1 MKALKGNIA
10 MREKTVR
17 IGDDKEIIYD
27 ENHWKLLAEMRGK
40 AKPILSALAEHN
52 IEAFLH
58 GSLARGDV
66 KPKSDIDIVILR
78 REPSFIIE
86 LIIQENYSIYSKQ
99 IIQATPNH
107 SIKGHIHID
116 ESTTITFPLARYSNR
131 EYEFYKFGGL
141 ITLQELEAN
150 KRVAGVN
157 KKLVLIQPTE
167 RGHIEFPIINQ
178 EGRVR
183 KILNVEP
190 SIIRERITVL
200 LKRDKY
206 GRTGIF
212 LNRTLAPDEVFEE
225 VLKKLADENPAIR
238 HRYTDDGI

>member
-1 MKALKGNIA
+1 MKALKGKIA

-27 ENHWKLLAEMRGK
+27 ENHWKLLSEMRGK
-40 AKPILSALAEHN
+40 AKPILSMLAEHN

-78 REPSFIIE
+78 REPSFRIE
-86 LIIQENYSIYSKQ
+86 FIIQEKYSIYSKQ

-107 SIKGHIHID
+107 SIKGHIHIE

-141 ITLQELEAN
+141 ITLQDLEAN
-150 KRVAGVN
+150 KRVTGVN

-178 EGRVR
+178 EERAR

-200 LKRDKY
+200 LKRDRY

-212 LNRTLAPDEVFEE
+212 LNRMLAPDEMFEE

-238 HRYTDDGI
+238 HRYMDDGI

>member
-1 MKALKGNIA
+1 
-10 MREKTVR
+10 MREKTIK
-17 IGDDKEIIYD
+17 IGDDREVVYT
-27 ENHWKLLAEMRGK
+27 ENHWRLLYKLREKAGK
-40 AKPILSALAEHN
+40 IVELLKAYN
-52 IEAFLH
+52 IESFIH

-66 KPKSDIDIVILR
+66 KPKSDIDIVILQR
-78 REPSFIIE
+78 IPSYKIE
-86 LIIQENYSIYSKQ
+86 LIIQENYSVYSKQ

-107 SIKGHIHID
+107 SIKGHIHLD

-150 KRVAGVN
+150 KRVPGVN
-157 KKLVLIQPTE
+157 KKLLLIQPTDK
-167 RGHIEFPIINQ
+167 GHIEFPIVNQ
-178 EGRVR
+178 EERAR

-200 LKRDKY
+200 LKRDHY

-212 LNRTLAPDEVFEE
+212 LNRTLAPDEGFEE
-225 VLKKLADENPAIR
+225 VLKQIADENPAVR
-238 HRYTDDGI
+238 RRFLDDGI